1 MPRPGYHVDHARQ
14 PIRRAFTLIEL
25 LVVIAIISLL
35 ISILLPSLGKAREA
49 ARSIKDAANMRS
61 MLQGFFMWSTQHDDN
76 YPLPSAADRANAT
89 INPGG
94 EPAIV
99 KDNTGN
105 IFSLMIY
112 NGYFPPEICVTPAE
126 VNARIIK
133 DPLYEYQYPSKA
145 VNPAAAL
152 WDPGFG
158 GYPYETGS
166 GTPSSGRRSY
176 SGGVNGYVSYAHTA
190 PFGDRA
196 GMWKG
201 TLDARQA
208 VISNRGPQY
217 DGTPGAWALRAGPG
231 GLESNRLKIF
241 GGPRTW
247 EGNVGYND
255 AHVAFSN
262 VPNPDGIPM
271 TYLTPI
277 NGIRTHFDNIFVNE
291 DRVTGQ
297 PIGEQFA
304 DTGNNC
310 FLQLYGE
317 VIVIPS
323 GVAITPFID

>member
-1 MPRPGYHVDHARQ
+1 MARSGYHVDHSRQ
-14 PIRRAFTLIEL
+14 PNRRAFTLIEL

-49 ARSIKDAANMRS
+49 ARSLKDGVNIRS
-61 MLQGFFMWSTQHDDN
+61 MLQCFFTWSSQHEDN
-76 YPLPSAADRANAT
+76 YPLPSAVDRANAT

-94 EPAIV
+94 DPAIV

-112 NGYFPPEICVTPAE
+112 NGYFGPELCVSSAE

-133 DPLYEYQYPSKA
+133 DPLYEYQFPSRA
-145 VNPAAAL
+145 ANPAAAL

-158 GYPYETGS
+158 GYPNESGN
-166 GTPSSGRRSY
+166 GTPAAGRRSY
-176 SGGVNGYVSYAHTA
+176 GGGVNGYVSYAHTA

-217 DGTPGAWALRAGPG
+217 DGSPGAWALRPG
-231 GLESNRLKIF
+231 VGGIDSNRLKIF

-247 EGNVGYND
+247 EGNIGYND
-255 AHVAFSN
+255 GHVSFSN
-262 VPNPDGIPM
+262 VPSPEGIPM
-271 TYLTPI
+271 TYLTPV
-277 NGIRTHFDNIFVNE
+277 NGIRTHYDNVFVNE
-291 DRVTGQ
+291 DRVTGM
-297 PIGEQFA
+297 PLGDQFT
-304 DTGNNC
+304 DSGNNC
-310 FLQLYGE
+310 YLQLYGD
-317 VIVIPS
+317 VFVVPS
-323 GVAITPFID
+323 GVAITPYID